1 MTDCVPI
8 IKFHTYVHINYM
20 LVNND
25 IQIIKCDIFIDLSE
39 LAEVRISDRISVV
52 CVTEKRKHQALIVLY
67 MQLFPDMLMDHGDV
81 LLLLASRSD

>member
-52 CVTEKRKHQALIVLY
+52 CVTEKRKLQALIVLY